1 MFLEQ
6 FDLEDRIILVTGA
19 GRGLG
24 RAMSLALARAGAHIV
39 AASRTAAQLEQVVE
53 EVRGLG
59 RRAVAI
65 PTDITTKS
73 QVEAMVSR
81 AEAELGPVDV
91 LINNAGDGS
100 TSMGQ
105 SVLELT
111 EEEWR
116 RGIDVNLT
124 GAFLC
129 SQAAGRYMLPRKR
142 GKIINISSGF
152 GMRGSPAIIYSV
164 AKAGLINLTQSLAF
178 NWAPYNLQVNCIAPG
193 WLPTTP
199 PESEEVRKG
208 REITASRIPMRRV
221 GLPEEMGGLA
231 VFLSSA
237 ASDYV
242 TGQTILV
249 DGGGLAGG
257 YAPLLGAVSRSATGM
272 STKDVLKSMV

>member
-1 MFLEQ
+1 MFLEK
-6 FDLEDRIILVTGA
+6 FDLEGKVILVTGA

-39 AASRTAAQLEQVVE
+39 AAARTTAQLERVVE

-59 RRAVAI
+59 RRAIAL
-65 PTDITTKS
+65 PTDITLKS
-73 QVEAMVSR
+73 QVEEMVSR
-81 AEAELGPVDV
+81 AGVELGAIDV

-100 TSMGQ
+100 ATMGQ
-105 SVLELT
+105 SILDLT

-116 RGIDVNLT
+116 RGMDVNLT
-124 GAFLC
+124 GAFFC
-129 SQAAGRYMLPRKR
+129 SQAVGRRMLPRKR
-142 GKIINISSGF
+142 GKIINIASGF
-152 GMRGSPAIIYSV
+152 GMRGSPAIIYSA
-164 AKAGLINLTQSLAF
+164 AKAGLINFTQSLAF
-178 NWAPYNLQVNCIAPG
+178 NWAPYNIQVNCIAPG

-199 PESEEVRKG
+199 PENEEVRKG
-208 REITASRIPMRRV
+208 REITASRIPLRRV

-231 VFLSSA
+231 VFLSSG

-257 YAPLLGAVSRSATGM
+257 YAPLMGAVSRSAAGM
-272 STKDVLKSMV
+272 STTDVLKSMV

>member
-1 MFLEQ
+1 MFLEK
-6 FDLEDRIILVTGA
+6 FDLEGRVIIVTGA

-39 AASRTAAQLEQVVE
+39 AAARTVAQLEQVVE
-53 EVRGLG
+53 EIRGLG
-59 RRAVAI
+59 RRAIAVA
-65 PTDITTKS
+65 TDITLKS
-73 QVEAMVSR
+73 QVEQMVSR

-100 TSMGQ
+100 AAMGQ
-105 SVLELT
+105 SILDLT

-124 GAFLC
+124 GTFLC
-129 SQAAGRYMLPRKR
+129 SQAAGRRMLPRKR
-142 GKIINISSGF
+142 GKILNIASGF
-152 GMRGSPAIIYSV
+152 GMRGSPAIVYSA

-178 NWAPYNLQVNCIAPG
+178 NWAPYNVQVNCIAPG

-199 PESEEVRKG
+199 PENEQVQKG
-208 REITASRIPMRRV
+208 REITASRIPLRRV

-231 VFLSSA
+231 VFLSSE

-257 YAPLLGAVSRSATGM
+257 YAPLMGAVSRSMAGM

>member
-1 MFLEQ
+1 MFLEK
-6 FDLEDRIILVTGA
+6 FDLEDKVIIVTGA

-24 RAMSLALARAGAHIV
+24 RAMSLALARSGAHIV
-39 AASRTAAQLEQVVE
+39 AAARTVSQLEQVVG
-53 EVRGLG
+53 EVKALG
-59 RRAVAI
+59 RRAIMVS
-65 PTDITTKS
+65 TDITVKS
-73 QVEAMVSR
+73 QVEEMASR
-81 AEAELGPVDV
+81 AEAEFGTIDV

-100 TSMGQ
+100 SVMGK
-105 SVLELT
+105 SIIDIT

-116 RGIDVNLT
+116 LGIDVNLT
-124 GAFLC
+124 GSFLC
-129 SQAAGRYMLPRKR
+129 SQAVGRRMLSQKG
-142 GKIINISSGF
+142 GKIINITSGF
-152 GMRGSPAIIYSV
+152 GMRGSPAVIYSA

-178 NWAPYNLQVNCIAPG
+178 NWAPNNIQVNCIAPG

-199 PESEEVRKG
+199 PENEEVRKG

-231 VFLSSA
+231 VFLSSE

-257 YAPLLGAVSRSATGM
+257 YAPLMGAVSRSSTGM

>member
-1 MFLEQ
+1 MFLEKL
-6 FDLEDRIILVTGA
+6 DLEGKVILVTGA

-39 AASRTAAQLEQVVE
+39 AAARTVTQLERVVD

-59 RRAVAI
+59 RRALAI
-65 PTDITTKS
+65 STDITIQS
-73 QVEAMVSR
+73 QVEDMASR
-81 AEAELGPVDV
+81 AEAELGAIDV

-100 TSMGQ
+100 SVMGK
-105 SVLELT
+105 SVLDLT

-116 RGIDVNLT
+116 LGIDINLT
-124 GAFLC
+124 GAFFC
-129 SQAAGRYMLPRKR
+129 SQAVGRRMIPRRR
-142 GKIINISSGF
+142 GKIINIASGF
-152 GMRGSPAIIYSV
+152 GMRGSPAIIYSA

-178 NWAPYNLQVNCIAPG
+178 NWAPHHVQVNCIAPG

-199 PESEEVRKG
+199 PENEEVRKG

-231 VFLSSA
+231 VFLSSE

-257 YAPLLGAVSRSATGM
+257 YAPLAGAVSRSSTGM
-272 STKDVLKSMV
+272 SAKDVLKSMV